1 MCADA
6 APGGN
11 ETVLIVDD
19 NEDVRDVLAVTVGSL
34 GYEVLIAGDAAGA
47 LELIRSN
54 CSIGLLV
61 SDIVMSSGVKGF
73 ELARGAWALRPG
85 LPVLLMSGLPAGSV
99 EKCNFPILHKP
110 YRREQLGMHIPAA
123 GRPGYSRPK
132 QPSFEKRPALASGPR
147 L

>member
-19 NEDVRDVLAVTVGSL
+19 NEDVRDVLAVIVGSL

-54 CSIGLLV
+54 RSIDLLV

-73 ELARGAWALRPG
+73 ELAQGAWALRPG
-85 LPVLLMSGLPAGSV
+85 LPVLLMSSLPAGSV

-110 YRREQLGMHIPAA
+110 YRREQLAMHIRAA
-123 GRPGYSRPK
+123 LGDPVIVDV
-132 QPSFEKRPALASGPR
+132 
-147 L
+147 